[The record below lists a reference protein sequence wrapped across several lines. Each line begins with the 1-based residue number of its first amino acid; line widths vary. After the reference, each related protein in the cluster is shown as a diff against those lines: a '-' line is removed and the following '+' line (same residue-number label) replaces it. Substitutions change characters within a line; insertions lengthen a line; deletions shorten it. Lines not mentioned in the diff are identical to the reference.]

1 MVEESEG
8 ILAVKQAGYEDLIT
22 RFGPRVITR
31 GIVARKLPARY
42 HSRPSSSARNEK
54 RTKIQEEEVLVIVH
68 GLVHGRDRKAG
79 GG

>member
-42 HSRPSSSARNEK
+42 HSRPSSARNEK
-54 RTKIQEEEVLVIVH
+54 RTKIREEEVLVIVH